1 MIKVWSLIIRC
12 QYQFI
17 ELLSLGSINTIG
29 NGLIKSEPLSPTS
42 STTGSNMNSPPYC
55 QQFALNP
62 NYVQDPASISQYYR
76 QFSNRGSV
84 GSSGGTNSFPPSPT
98 NSDMSS
104 SSSDNCSAGNNFVL
118 NPQVIQTI
126 TSKWP
131 FMWIIYSNYLET
143 CFL

>member
-1 MIKVWSLIIRC
+1 MIIRF
-12 QYQFI
+12 QYQLI
-17 ELLSLGSINTIG
+17 ELLSSGSINTIG

-104 SSSDNCSAGNNFVL
+104 SSSDNCSAGNNYLL
-118 NPQVIQTI
+118 NSQVILIFTFER
-126 TSKWP
+126 P
-131 FMWIIYSNYLET
+131 CM
-143 CFL
+143 